1 MGELT
6 DYLKERYLKSN
17 TSETKDMMQ
26 KQKVKNAIMSVC
38 DECIGDSSG
47 ILTFEVNPEDL
58 VYATEVVLEEPL
70 CSKYTIV
77 QISDTLF
84 SAKIQEVEL

>member
-1 MGELT
+1 
-6 DYLKERYLKSN
+6 
-17 TSETKDMMQ
+17 
-26 KQKVKNAIMSVC
+26 MS
-38 DECIGDSSG
+38 GDSSG

>member
-26 KQKVKNAIMSVC
+26 KQKVKTQNSFMN
-38 DECIGDSSG
+38 
-47 ILTFEVNPEDL
+47 L
-58 VYATEVVLEEPL
+58 
-70 CSKYTIV
+70 
-77 QISDTLF
+77 
-84 SAKIQEVEL
+84 

>member
-38 DECIGDSSG
+38 DEW
-47 ILTFEVNPEDL
+47 
-58 VYATEVVLEEPL
+58 
-70 CSKYTIV
+70 
-77 QISDTLF
+77 
-84 SAKIQEVEL
+84 